1 LKTNTYKKCLDFAL
15 PMISRT
21 YDRAAKS
28 LVSRGERLLSL
39 SVLFRPRRGPKR
51 NGRENGGVEAAAAK
65 G

>member
-1 LKTNTYKKCLDFAL
+1 
-15 PMISRT
+15 MISRT

-51 NGRENGGVEAAAAK
+51 NGRENGGVEAVAAK